1 MDNTDKISL
10 GGVLTREQFLLPEMR
25 IVAALRLEG
34 VSDDDII
41 ARVKHDNLFQYPTE
55 RMLADRARVCLRR
68 FDAVALDEAQC
79 AARGVDKDAA
89 DQAVARI
96 MDLIANG
103 MPDQAAQANLFAMM
117 CRYTMVRE
125 LIQVEIGERM
135 AGFDFN
141 FTDVDLNAF
150 VTRFQVEHAEA
161 VKWSDS
167 TLDRIKST
175 LRQILRS
182 AGFKASQR
190 TDTLQPLLLDPDV
203 EQAIRD
209 LGDMDALAA
218 LTGQAM

>member
-25 IVAALRLEG
+25 IVAALRLDG

-55 RMLADRARVCLRR
+55 RMLANRASVCLRR

-79 AARGVDKDAA
+79 TARGIDK
-89 DQAVARI
+89 
-96 MDLIANG
+96 
-103 MPDQAAQANLFAMM
+103 DQAAQANLFAMM

-135 AGFDFN
+135 ASFDYT

-161 VKWSDS
+161 AKWSDA
-167 TLDRIKST
+167 TLERIKGT

-190 TDTLQPLLLDPDV
+190 TDALQPLLLDPDV

-218 LTGQAM
+218 LTGQVM

>member
-1 MDNTDKISL
+1 M
-10 GGVLTREQFLLPEMR
+10 
-25 IVAALRLEG
+25 
-34 VSDDDII
+34 SDDDII

-55 RMLADRARVCLRR
+55 RMLANRASVCLRR

-79 AARGVDKDAA
+79 TARGIDKDAA
-89 DQAVARI
+89 DQAVMRI

-135 AGFDFN
+135 ANFDYT

-161 VKWSDS
+161 AKWSDA
-167 TLDRIKST
+167 TLGRIKST
-175 LRQILRS
+175 LRQILRG

-190 TDTLQPLLLDPDV
+190 TDALQPLLLDPDV

-218 LTGQAM
+218 LTGQVM

>member
-1 MDNTDKISL
+1 MDSTDKISL

-25 IVAALRLEG
+25 IVAALRLDG
-34 VSDDDII
+34 VSDDEII
-41 ARVKHDNLFQYPTE
+41 ARVKRDNLFQYPTE
-55 RMLADRARVCLRR
+55 RMLANRVSVCLRR
-68 FDAVALDEAQC
+68 FDAVKLDEAEC
-79 AARGVDKDAA
+79 AARGIDKDTA
-89 DQAVARI
+89 DQAVVRI

-117 CRYTMVRE
+117 CRYTIVRE

-135 AGFDFN
+135 ASFDYT
-141 FTDVDLNAF
+141 FTDIDLNAF

-161 VKWSDS
+161 VKWSEA
-167 TLDRIKST
+167 TLVRIKGT

-190 TDTLQPLLLDPDV
+190 TDALQPLLLDPDV

-209 LGDMDALAA
+209 LGDMDAVAA
-218 LTGQAM
+218 LTGQVM

>member
-1 MDNTDKISL
+1 MDNTEKISL

-25 IVAALRLEG
+25 IVAALRLDG
-34 VSDDDII
+34 VSDDEII

-79 AARGVDKDAA
+79 AARGIDKDTA
-89 DQAVARI
+89 DQAVTRI
-96 MDLIANG
+96 MELVANG
-103 MPDQAAQANLFAMM
+103 MPDQAAQANLIAMM

-135 AGFDFN
+135 ASFDYN

-161 VKWSDS
+161 VKWSES
-167 TLDRIKST
+167 TLERIKST

-218 LTGQAM
+218 LTGQVM

>member
-1 MDNTDKISL
+1 M
-10 GGVLTREQFLLPEMR
+10 LPEMR

-34 VSDDDII
+34 VSDDEIV

-79 AARGVDKDAA
+79 AARGIDKDAA
-89 DQAVARI
+89 DQAVMRI

-135 AGFDFN
+135 AGFDYN

-150 VTRFQVEHAEA
+150 VTVFRL
-161 VKWSDS
+161 SMPRPS
-167 TLDRIKST
+167 NGRIPRWT
-175 LRQILRS
+175 
-182 AGFKASQR
+182 
-190 TDTLQPLLLDPDV
+190 V
-203 EQAIRD
+203 
-209 LGDMDALAA
+209 
-218 LTGQAM
+218 

>member
-1 MDNTDKISL
+1 
-10 GGVLTREQFLLPEMR
+10 
-25 IVAALRLEG
+25 
-34 VSDDDII
+34 
-41 ARVKHDNLFQYPTE
+41 
-55 RMLADRARVCLRR
+55 
-68 FDAVALDEAQC
+68 
-79 AARGVDKDAA
+79 
-89 DQAVARI
+89 

-135 AGFDFN
+135 ASFDYT

-161 VKWSDS
+161 VKWSDA
-167 TLDRIKST
+167 TLERIKGT

-182 AGFKASQR
+182 AGFKTSQR
-190 TDTLQPLLLDPDV
+190 TDALQPLLLDPDV
-203 EQAIRD
+203 EQVIRD

-218 LTGQAM
+218 LTGQVM